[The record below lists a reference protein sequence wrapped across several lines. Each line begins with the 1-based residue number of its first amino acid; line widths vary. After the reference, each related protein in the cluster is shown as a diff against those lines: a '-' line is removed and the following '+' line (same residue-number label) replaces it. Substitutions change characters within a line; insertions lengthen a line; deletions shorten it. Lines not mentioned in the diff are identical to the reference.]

1 MAKKDVKRYIAVHG
15 WSYGD
20 QFGLAGDEIPAEL
33 AKHFQWAIEKG
44 EVLVVSGDDAPV
56 ADPVIDSEVVDN
68 SLQLEV
74 PAESEG
80 E

>member
-1 MAKKDVKRYIAVHG
+1 MAKKDLKRYIAVNG
-15 WSYGD
+15 WSYQD

-33 AKHFQWAIEKG
+33 AKHFQWAIETG
-44 EVLVVSGDDAPV
+44 EVLVVPVEAPV
-56 ADPVIDSEVVDN
+56 VDLEVVDK
-68 SLQLEV
+68 SVQLEV

>member
-1 MAKKDVKRYIAVHG
+1 MAKKEQKRYIAVAG

-33 AKHFQWAIEKG
+33 AKHFQWAIDSG
-44 EVLVVSGDDAPV
+44 EVLVISGDDAQV
-56 ADPVIDSEVVDN
+56 ADSPIVSEVVDN
-68 SLQLEV
+68 SVLLEV